1 MTYKL
6 DSRSRGARLR
16 AELRCGAAALLA
28 TALVA
33 ALGACASR
41 VREPDF
47 SAMMPDPPL
56 GAPADNGAIYQ
67 DGRDVALFENAVAH
81 RVGDPITIRLEE
93 ATAASKTAT
102 TSTKKA
108 SSAALPGPTLLG
120 KPVTLHGNPIL
131 AASLGDTAQ
140 FDGSG
145 SSAQSNTLTG
155 DVTVTVARRL
165 DNGNLF
171 VRGEKWLTLNQG
183 REYVRIQGIVRPID
197 IGPDNSI
204 SSTKVANASIAYGGK
219 GALADATAPGWL
231 SRFFN
236 SPLLPF

>member
-1 MTYKL
+1 
-6 DSRSRGARLR
+6 
-16 AELRCGAAALLA
+16 
-28 TALVA
+28 
-33 ALGACASR
+33 
-41 VREPDF
+41 
-47 SAMMPDPPL
+47 MMPDPPL
-56 GAPADNGAIYQ
+56 IAKADNGAIYQ
-67 DGRDVALFENAVAH
+67 DGRDIALFENAIAH

-93 ATAASKTAT
+93 ATTASKTAT

-120 KPVTLHGNPIL
+120 KPVTIHGTPIL
-131 AASLGDTAQ
+131 SASLGDTSQ
-140 FDGSG
+140 FDGAG
-145 SSAQSNTLTG
+145 SSAQSNTLKG

-165 DNGNLF
+165 ENGNLF

-204 SSTKVANASIAYGGK
+204 SSTKVANAAIAYGGK

-236 SPLLPF
+236 SPYMPF